1 MKKIMI
7 AAAKT
12 AIEEYKDYIDAFKR
26 LGAEPFLSLS
36 EEELAEADALVLPG
50 SRQDMNPKLWGEK
63 DQGSNDINDEL
74 DSAQLTLMDLAMEK
88 EMPVLGICRGMQ
100 FLNVYFGGTLI
111 QDLPCAEAHKRREPE
126 LYHSVIHVQGTCMHG
141 LFGENSFVNTRHHQ
155 WAGRLG
161 SGLQVASFWNDGED
175 TVVEAVEME
184 ENRGKVLGVQWHPE
198 KMYLYGDKESRADG
212 EKLLKAWLRKEEE
225 L

>member
-1 MKKIMI
+1 MI

-50 SRQDMNPKLWGEK
+50 SRQDMNPKLWGEE

-100 FLNVYFGGTLI
+100 FLNVY
-111 QDLPCAEAHKRREPE
+111 
-126 LYHSVIHVQGTCMHG
+126 LYFSFPHG
-141 LFGENSFVNTRHHQ
+141 S
-155 WAGRLG
+155 
-161 SGLQVASFWNDGED
+161 
-175 TVVEAVEME
+175 
-184 ENRGKVLGVQWHPE
+184 
-198 KMYLYGDKESRADG
+198 
-212 EKLLKAWLRKEEE
+212 
-225 L
+225 

>member
-12 AIEEYKDYIDAFKR
+12 AIEEYKDYIEAFET

-36 EEELAEADALVLPG
+36 EEDAEGADALVLPG
-50 SRQDMNPKLWGEK
+50 SRQDMNPKLWGEE

-74 DSAQLTLMDLAMEK
+74 DTAQLILMDFAMEH

-126 LYHSVIHVQGTCMHG
+126 LYHSVTHYRNTCMYA
-141 LFGENSFVNTRHHQ
+141 LYGESSFVNTRHHQ
-155 WAGRLG
+155 GVGRIG
-161 SGLQVASFWNDGED
+161 GGLQVVSFWNDGED
-175 TVVEAVEME
+175 TVVEAIEMAE
-184 ENRGKVLGVQWHPE
+184 SNGRILGVQWHPE
-198 KMYLYGDKESRADG
+198 KMYLYGDKEIREDG
-212 EKLLKAWLRKEEE
+212 ARLLSGWLGKEEKL
-225 L
+225 